1 MIELINMMLRPSG
14 NSLDNHHSPISIQEL
29 RAQLD
34 SMEEWQKKL
43 MEQNAELTA
52 RAKELEQREN
62 ALQQMHTNIREASN
76 KLRQE
81 HEQMKHDLSNYKI
94 ANTHQEDLSDI
105 KKQFMTIRQELKQT
119 QDRLIQLDNTVNY
132 SACDGV
138 RMLCNLYRNMS
149 SSTEGPIQ
157 LYANELS
164 GILQTRFDAVP
175 IDPFPGDGYDS
186 TIHERIDSSHHE
198 NLIVKCVARG
208 WRWKDEI
215 LMRAVVETEEGSLV
229 NESER

>member
-1 MIELINMMLRPSG
+1 MNKFFTVILRPTGDSFDSQH
-14 NSLDNHHSPISIQEL
+14 NPISVQDSL
-29 RAQLD
+29 AQLD
-34 SMEEWQKKL
+34 QMEKLNKSL
-43 MEQNAELTA
+43 MEKEADLTT
-52 RAKELEQREN
+52 RENKLEQREKT
-62 ALQQMHTNIREASN
+62 LQELHTNIQEASN
-76 KLRQE
+76 QLRQE

-94 ANTHQEDLSDI
+94 ANTHQEDLADI

-175 IDPFPGDGYDS
+175 IDPFPGDRYDS